1 MLNHSRAI
9 LTVLFVLYAFACF
22 EPMFAGKVH
31 DFHDLW
37 TYYLA
42 ARAHSL
48 GLDPYSLEVLNS
60 LADRPRSSTLFDYP
74 FVYPPMTIYVFE
86 PLIHLRFEDAAILF
100 LAVKAAMLAG
110 LYALWSALFLRRFD
124 PVFLWFGLLAFNS
137 PAYIDMHVGNVSIIE
152 QFLLWS
158 GFAALLARRHAVF
171 CALTAAAALFK
182 LTPLLFLGL
191 LFVPS
196 LRPGRPLLL
205 AGITLGLFGAI
216 AAASYLAIP
225 GAASG
230 LTENLGRHFMLVGAL
245 NPSLLGVWE
254 FARQVLGK
262 DAGLDLPAW
271 LPFLLYAAA
280 ACAVLALSFPVLR
293 ALAVDGRDAI
303 LFACLAYAVLMPRL
317 PDYSYIIVL
326 LPAYVAFCRTTIGA
340 SPLLIVLAFMQVA
353 NQHILGSKI
362 FYSII
367 LQYYPLLLALLAW
380 WLFARAI
387 GATQKDVPSPAKYGD
402 ASS

>member
-1 MLNHSRAI
+1 MQNLTRAI

-74 FVYPPMTIYVFE
+74 FVYPPMAIYVFE
-86 PLIHLRFEDAAILF
+86 PLIHLRFEDASILF
-100 LAVKAAMLAG
+100 LTVKAAMLAG
-110 LYALWSALFLRRFD
+110 LFALWSVLFLRRFD

-196 LRPGRPLLL
+196 LRPGRPFLLV
-205 AGITLGLFGAI
+205 GITLGLFGI
-216 AAASYLAIP
+216 VAAASYLAIP

-230 LTENLGRHFMLVGAL
+230 LAENLNRHFMLIGAI
-245 NPSLLGVWE
+245 NPTLLSVWE
-254 FARQVLGK
+254 FARQALGK
-262 DAGLDLPAW
+262 ETGLALPVW
-271 LPFLLYAAA
+271 LPFLLYGVAV
-280 ACAVLALSFPVLR
+280 CAVLAFSFPVLR
-293 ALAVDGRDAI
+293 ASAIDGRSAI

-317 PDYSYIIVL
+317 PDYAYIIIL

-340 SPLLIVLAFMQVA
+340 SPLLIVLGFIQLA
-353 NQHILGSKI
+353 NQHILGSKT

-367 LQYYPLLLALLAW
+367 IQYYPLLLAILAW
-380 WLFARAI
+380 WLLARTLGAERREVPVFA
-387 GATQKDVPSPAKYGD
+387 
-402 ASS
+402 